1 MVLFT
6 RAISADKRSISGLM
20 DGVSLAALTALD
32 AHMGL
37 FGLLLQAAPIIAPG
51 RFGASEI
58 VHICRD
64 GSIGRAIGV
73 ISSAFLQQGLGY
85 FRLLAHICGMV
96 TLVRTTNPVRLSF
109 LRALLADSGIPSEVF
124 DGNISALEAGIGAFP
139 RRLAVS
145 TAQRLAAETVLRDA
159 EEYYDD

>member
-1 MVLFT
+1 
-6 RAISADKRSISGLM
+6 
-20 DGVSLAALTALD
+20 
-32 AHMGL
+32 MGL
-37 FGLLLQAAPIIAPG
+37 AGCCLQRFQLSRRSGPGQEKLSVLPVPDHFGCGGDAL
-51 RFGASEI
+51 ST
-58 VHICRD
+58 
-64 GSIGRAIGV
+64 
-73 ISSAFLQQGLGY
+73 AFLQQGLGY

-96 TLVRTTNPVRLSF
+96 TLVRTTNSVRLSF